1 MDLNL
6 PEENMWGKLHDTGF
20 GSNFFDMRIKVQKAK
35 AKIDEQYSIKIKI
48 SLQQRKQSRVKRQP
62 VEWEKIFTNY
72 IYDKELLQLNRKKK
86 SIENEKNDLNTH
98 FSKEHIIKVHE
109 YMKRCSRLVIIKKM
123 QIQNHNE
130 IPPHTS

>member
-35 AKIDEQYSIKIKI
+35 AKIDEQYYIKIKI

-72 IYDKELLQLNRKKK
+72 IYDKELLQLNRQ
-86 SIENEKNDLNTH
+86 KNQL
-98 FSKEHIIKVHE
+98 K
-109 YMKRCSRLVIIKKM
+109 MKKM
-123 QIQNHNE
+123 
-130 IPPHTS
+130 T

>member
-35 AKIDEQYSIKIKI
+35 AKIDEQYYIKIKI

>member
-35 AKIDEQYSIKIKI
+35 AKIDEQYYTKIKI

-62 VEWEKIFTNY
+62 MEWEKIFANHISDKGLISR
-72 IYDKELLQLNRKKK
+72 IYKELL
-86 SIENEKNDLNTH
+86 
-98 FSKEHIIKVHE
+98 
-109 YMKRCSRLVIIKKM
+109 
-123 QIQNHNE
+123 
-130 IPPHTS
+130 

>member
-35 AKIDEQYSIKIKI
+35 AKIDEQYYIKIKI

-98 FSKEHIIKVHE
+98 FSKEHIIKFHE